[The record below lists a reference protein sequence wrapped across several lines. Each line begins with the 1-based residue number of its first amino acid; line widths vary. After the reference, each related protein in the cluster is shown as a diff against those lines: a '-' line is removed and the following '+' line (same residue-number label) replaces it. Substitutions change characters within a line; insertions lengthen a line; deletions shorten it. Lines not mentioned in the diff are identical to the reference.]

1 VAFLSRYLLALLLF
15 NLSACATMQ
24 RVEVG
29 AAMRGAPPPGIV
41 TGSLVEI
48 ETIGGER
55 LKFRVTQ
62 VNEHGLHGKQGLV
75 AWEDMARLRVEK
87 RDQGEGRTLSVL
99 LGILGV
105 AALAALI
112 SSADTVRVCSA
123 PPCPG
128 D

>member
-1 VAFLSRYLLALLLF
+1 MAFLSRYLLALLLF

-62 VNEHGLHGKQGLV
+62 VNDHGLHGKQGLV

-87 RDQGEGRTLSVL
+87 NGYSRTKLLVPSMGSTSQRYSASMSWLSYNFV
-99 LGILGV
+99 
-105 AALAALI
+105 
-112 SSADTVRVCSA
+112 
-123 PPCPG
+123 
-128 D
+128 